1 MINLK
6 RIAISAALALTA
18 VVQIIPSASAQSFF
32 YANPGYS
39 YSYNTMPFGG
49 IGGFGGYTGYAGY
62 ANPYQFGAG
71 IPYANY
77 GYGGF
82 PAIGVGYGYPG
93 MGYGYPGLATSIGS
107 MAGAAIGMG
116 IDAAR
121 YRRYNNRYYVG
132 GGYPYPF

>member
-39 YSYNTMPFGG
+39 YSYGTMPYT
-49 IGGFGGYTGYAGY
+49 GFNGYAGY
-62 ANPYQFGAG
+62 GGFANPYQLGAG
-71 IPYANY
+71 IPFANY
-77 GYGGF
+77 GCGY
-82 PAIGVGYGYPG
+82 PGVGIGYGYPG
-93 MGYGYPGLATSIGS
+93 MGYGYPVSAASIGS

-121 YRRYNNRYYVG
+121 FRRYNRYYAGV
-132 GGYPYPF
+132 GYPYF